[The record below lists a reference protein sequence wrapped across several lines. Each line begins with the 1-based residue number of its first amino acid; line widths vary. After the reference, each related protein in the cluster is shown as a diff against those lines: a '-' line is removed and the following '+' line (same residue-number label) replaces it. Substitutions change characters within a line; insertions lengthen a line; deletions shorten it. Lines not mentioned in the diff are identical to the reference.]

1 MGVKTKIR
9 KPWGF
14 KKKPK
19 RTPIITRDQWGATE
33 PLWRDTLQVPVF
45 NVLIKYYTDSPP
57 CDNEEE
63 CSDNLRILQR
73 KCQDELRLPDIP
85 YNFVI
90 GGDERV
96 YEGRGWFTAPSKMF
110 GEVAH
115 WEDTSLDIAYLGHR
129 MPGKHM
135 TPALGELLEYGI
147 DKKVIVGLF
156 KFEVLSGWD
165 EPPPQ
170 IKFLETQ
177 F

>member
-1 MGVKTKIR
+1 MFHNLYVSKTLSVT
-9 KPWGF
+9 G
-14 KKKPK
+14 
-19 RTPIITRDQWGATE
+19 
-33 PLWRDTLQVPVF
+33 
-45 NVLIKYYTDSPP
+45 
-57 CDNEEE
+57 
-63 CSDNLRILQR
+63 
-73 KCQDELRLPDIP
+73 
-85 YNFVI
+85 
-90 GGDERV
+90 
-96 YEGRGWFTAPSKMF
+96 
-110 GEVAH
+110 
-115 WEDTSLDIAYLGHR
+115 